1 MTTTIVDYS
10 DIISPVCDNRT
21 VESNVAYNLHMTGR
35 NVFDYE
41 GFTYQIETDPD
52 VTLLHRHNAMTNYNY
67 IYNWLILAT
76 SFGSDKKLF
85 YLVKV
90 KNNPAGWARVSC
102 SPPARVFV
110 SWARGGE

>member
-10 DIISPVCDNRT
+10 DIIPPPFCDTMT

-41 GFTYQIETDPD
+41 GCTYQIETDPD
-52 VTLLHRHNAMTNYNY
+52 VTLLHRHNAMTDYNY

-90 KNNPAGWARVSC
+90 IVDYGGGGGMTWLQVS
-102 SPPARVFV
+102 VDFV
-110 SWARGGE
+110 DSHF